1 MTPGTNPTP
10 FPGIHAAII
19 MDGNGRWATLRGLP
33 RVAGHRAG
41 VETVRKIVEAAPGAG
56 VGTLTIY
63 AFSADNW
70 ERPRREVSTL
80 FDLLGQYIR
89 LSDTIRREMERMEEQ
104 TSSGRNLHLR
114 IAVDYSS
121 REAVL
126 RAIASLEPGVKLTR
140 EEFLRKLN
148 AIEHPGIQAPEV
160 DLLIRTGGEQRLSD
174 FLMWEG
180 AYAELYFTPTLWPD
194 FMEAD
199 LEAAMAEFHRRE
211 RRFGRVADAAAG

>member
-1 MTPGTNPTP
+1 
-10 FPGIHAAII
+10 
-19 MDGNGRWATLRGLP
+19 
-33 RVAGHRAG
+33 
-41 VETVRKIVEAAPGAG
+41 
-56 VGTLTIY
+56 
-63 AFSADNW
+63 
-70 ERPRREVSTL
+70 
-80 FDLLGQYIR
+80 
-89 LSDTIRREMERMEEQ
+89 MERMEEQ